1 METLEKR
8 GPGRPKTEQIDQVAD
23 QVADKTVDKKAEPKK
38 KGTKPGWR
46 PSSVLPQ
53 LKARDGFT
61 ARWCANDSGNIAKK
75 LSEGWILMK
84 PSDNRGVAIK
94 SYDTPDSN
102 SLASEIRFRD
112 SIAMMIADED
122 KLSRQEY
129 MREESKA
136 ATRQILQKT
145 DEEFKRAGVQTY
157 SAKGQSGRIVIE

>member
-8 GPGRPKTEQIDQVAD
+8 GPGRPKNDQTESTDQIVE
-23 QVADKTVDKKAEPKK
+23 KKAEPKK
-38 KGTKPGWR
+38 GTRPGWR

-53 LKARDGFT
+53 LKARHGFT
-61 ARWCANDSGNIAKK
+61 ARWCSNDSGNIAKK

-84 PSDNRGVAIK
+84 PSDNIGTPIK

-102 SLASEIRFRD
+102 SLGSEIRFRD

-122 KLSRQEY
+122 KLARQEY

-157 SAKGQSGRIVIE
+157 SPRGQSGRIVIE